1 MTITEW
7 PASERPRERLL
18 MRGADGLSDAELL
31 ALLLRTGSGSR
42 DAVHLARDLLGRYSS
57 LRDLLDAPVEELVD
71 IEGIGPAKAAAIVA
85 AVALAERYL
94 ACAVAREEVFSASAD
109 VRRYLRHRLGGRP
122 REVFGALFLD
132 AQHRLIAF
140 REIFL
145 GTVDSATVH
154 PREVLR
160 ETLALNAAA
169 VIFVHNHPSGVAEPS
184 TSDVKITERLR
195 HLLQLIDVRVLDH
208 IVVSGTEAVSMAERG
223 LL

>member
-1 MTITEW
+1 MSITEW

-18 MRGADGLSDAELL
+18 TRGADGLSDAELL

-42 DAVHLARDLLGRYSS
+42 DAVQLARDLIGRYGS
-57 LRDLLDAPVEELVD
+57 LRALLDAPVEELVD
-71 IEGIGPAKAAAIVA
+71 LEGIGPAKAATMVA

-132 AQHRLIAF
+132 AQHRLITF

>member
-18 MRGADGLSDAELL
+18 TRGPDGLSDAELL

-42 DAVHLARDLLGRYSS
+42 DAVQLARDLLGRYSS
-57 LRDLLDAPVEELVD
+57 LRALLDAPVDELVD
-71 IEGIGPAKAAAIVA
+71 VDGIGPAKAATIVA

-94 ACAVAREEVFSASAD
+94 ACAVAREEVFSASVD

-132 AQHRLIAF
+132 AQHRLITF

>member
-1 MTITEW
+1 MTITDW
-7 PASERPRERLL
+7 PRGERPRERLWA
-18 MRGADGLSDAELL
+18 RGAHGLSDAELL
-31 ALLLRTGSGSR
+31 ALLLRTGAGQR
-42 DAVHLARDLLGRYSS
+42 DAVQLARDLLAGYSS
-57 LRDLLDAPVEELVD
+57 LRALLDAPVEELARQR
-71 IEGIGPAKAAAIVA
+71 GIGPAKAATIAA

-94 ACAVAREEVFSASAD
+94 ACAMVREDVFGASAD

-122 REVFGALFLD
+122 REVFAALFLD

-140 REIFL
+140 RELFQ

-169 VIFVHNHPSGVAEPS
+169 VILVHNHPSGIAEPS
-184 TSDVKITERLR
+184 TSDVRITERLR
-195 HLLQLIDVRVLDH
+195 HALQLIDVRVLDH
-208 IVVSGTEAVSMAERG
+208 IVVSGTDAVSMAERG

>member
-1 MTITEW
+1 MHR
-7 PASERPRERLL
+7 S
-18 MRGADGLSDAELL
+18 
-31 ALLLRTGSGSR
+31 
-42 DAVHLARDLLGRYSS
+42 
-57 LRDLLDAPVEELVD
+57 EELSRKP
-71 IEGIGPAKAAAIVA
+71 GIGPAKATTIAA

-94 ACAVAREEVFSASAD
+94 ACAMVREEVFSASAD

-122 REVFGALFLD
+122 REVFAALFLD

-140 REIFL
+140 RELFQ

-169 VIFVHNHPSGVAEPS
+169 LILVHNHPSGVAEPS
-184 TSDVKITERLR
+184 TSDVRITERLR
-195 HLLQLIDVRVLDH
+195 HALQLIDVRVLDH

>member
-1 MTITEW
+1 MNITEW
-7 PASERPRERLL
+7 PSGERPRERLRS
-18 MRGADGLSDAELL
+18 RGPDGLSDAELL
-31 ALLLRTGSGSR
+31 ALLLRTGSGPR
-42 DAVHLARDLLGRYSS
+42 DAVQLARDLLGRYSS
-57 LRDLLDAPVEELVD
+57 LRALLDAPVEELASLS
-71 IEGIGPAKAAAIVA
+71 GIGPAKAATLA
-85 AVALAERYL
+85 ATVALAERYL
-94 ACAVAREEVFSASAD
+94 ACAVVREEVFAASVD

-160 ETLALNAAA
+160 ETLTLNAAA

-184 TSDVKITERLR
+184 SSDVKITERLR

-208 IVVSGTEAVSMAERG
+208 IVVSGTEAISMAERG

>member
-7 PASERPRERLL
+7 PAGERPRERLL
-18 MRGADGLSDAELL
+18 TRGADGLSDAELL

-42 DAVHLARDLLGRYSS
+42 DAVQLARDLLGRYSS
-57 LRDLLDAPVEELVD
+57 LRALLDAPVAELVD
-71 IEGIGPAKAAAIVA
+71 LEGIGPAKAATMVA

-94 ACAVAREEVFSASAD
+94 ACGVAREEVFSASAD

-132 AQHRLIAF
+132 AQHRLITF

>member
-18 MRGADGLSDAELL
+18 TRGVEGLSDAELL

-42 DAVHLARDLLGRYSS
+42 DAVQLARDLLGRYSS
-57 LRDLLDAPVEELVD
+57 LRALLDAPVEELVD
-71 IEGIGPAKAAAIVA
+71 LEGIGPAKAATIVA

-132 AQHRLIAF
+132 AQHRLITF

-195 HLLQLIDVRVLDH
+195 HLLQLVDVRVLDH

>member
-18 MRGADGLSDAELL
+18 TRGADGLSDAELL

-42 DAVHLARDLLGRYSS
+42 DAVQLARDLLGRYSS
-57 LRDLLDAPVEELVD
+57 LRALLDAPVAELVD
-71 IEGIGPAKAAAIVA
+71 LEGIGPAKAATMVA

-132 AQHRLIAF
+132 AQHRLITF

>member
-7 PASERPRERLL
+7 PAGERPRERLL
-18 MRGADGLSDAELL
+18 TRGADGLSDAELL

-42 DAVHLARDLLGRYSS
+42 DAVQLARDLLGRYSS
-57 LRDLLDAPVEELVD
+57 LRALLDAPVEELVD
-71 IEGIGPAKAAAIVA
+71 LEGIGPAKAATMVA

-132 AQHRLIAF
+132 AQHRLITF

>member
-1 MTITEW
+1 MTISEW
-7 PASERPRERLL
+7 PTSERPRERLIAC
-18 MRGADGLSDAELL
+18 GADGLSDAELL
-31 ALLLRTGSGSR
+31 ALLLRTGSRSR
-42 DAVHLARDLLGRYSS
+42 DAVQLARDLLRDYKT
-57 LRDLLDAPVEELVD
+57 LRALLDAPVAELAGRPGV
-71 IEGIGPAKAAAIVA
+71 GPAKAAALAA

-94 ACAVAREEVFSASAD
+94 ACAVVREEVFGASAD
-109 VRRYLRHRLGGRP
+109 VRRYLRHRLGGRS

-160 ETLALNAAA
+160 ETLTLNAAA

-184 TSDVKITERLR
+184 ASDVKITERLR
-195 HLLQLIDVRVLDH
+195 HVLQLIDVRVLDH
-208 IVVSGTEAVSMAERG
+208 IVVSGADAISMAERG